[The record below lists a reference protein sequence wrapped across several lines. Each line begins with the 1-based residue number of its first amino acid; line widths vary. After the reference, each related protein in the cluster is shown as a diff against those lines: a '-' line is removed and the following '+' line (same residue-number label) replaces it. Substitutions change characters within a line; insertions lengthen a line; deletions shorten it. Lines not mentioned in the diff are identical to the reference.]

1 MTLAGDLAGFLA
13 PLGYD
18 DLPPRATD
26 YATML
31 IASTFASAACGREI
45 VSARIVGELARE
57 RGGTPQASLW
67 FDPGPKLPVA
77 EAAQVNAVMS
87 DAAASDDSDL
97 RAIVHCGTPLTA
109 TALAMAERIG
119 ANGRDV
125 LAAMVVGYEAA
136 GRIGGPISPDFRDR
150 GHHGSLI
157 AIFAAAV
164 AAGKLLKLDAPHL
177 AQTIAL
183 AATSAS
189 GLVKAAD
196 TSVAREYHA
205 GLVTR
210 AGIDAALAAQK
221 GFIAEESILEGPT
234 GFLKVYGGLDI
245 GSLGT
250 PSGEA
255 KGEDWDIL
263 TDMAVKLVPGGHPY
277 HAFGEAAANAAREG
291 DIAAGAVESI
301 TISRPGL
308 TRLPGPLHP
317 QNLIDMAHSPAYFTA
332 AGVAD
337 KQFGWVHCSPA
348 KIADPVIHRLID
360 KVRVGPPPT
369 ENTERYRQGATVTI
383 RTTDGRE
390 ATNTVFLP
398 YGSAALGID
407 WADIEAK
414 YRTLMPNSGLPAD
427 RIKQSLALI
436 RDFADATS
444 VAPLIEAIRL
454 QPFP

>member
-1 MTLAGDLAGFLA
+1 MTHARDLAGFLA

-18 DLPPRATD
+18 DLPPRAIDT
-26 YATML
+26 AAML
-31 IASTFASAACGREI
+31 IASTLASAACGKEI
-45 VSARIVGELARE
+45 VSTRIVRELARE

-67 FDPGPKLPVA
+67 FDAGPKLPAA

-109 TALAMAERIG
+109 TALAMAERTG
-119 ANGRDV
+119 TSGREV
-125 LAAMVVGYEAA
+125 LAAMVCGYEAA
-136 GRIGGPISPDFRDR
+136 GRISDPISPQFRER
-150 GHHGSLI
+150 GHHGSTM

-164 AAGKLLKLDAPHL
+164 AAGKLLKLDAARL

-205 GLVTR
+205 GLAVR
-210 AGIDAALAAQK
+210 SGIDAALAAER

-234 GFLKVYGGLDI
+234 GFLKVYGGIDVA
-245 GSLGT
+245 SLTDGL
-250 PSGEA
+250 G
-255 KGEDWDIL
+255 KDWDIL

-291 DIAAGAVESI
+291 NIAADAVESI
-301 TISRPGL
+301 TVSRPGF
-308 TRLPGPLHP
+308 TRLGGPKHP
-317 QNLIDMAHSPAYFTA
+317 KDLIDMAHSPHYFTA

-337 KQFGWVHCSPA
+337 KHFGWVHCSPE

-360 KVRVGPPPT
+360 KVRVGPQPT
-369 ENTERYRQGATVTI
+369 ENAERYRQGATVTI
-383 RTTDGRE
+383 QTTDGRE
-390 ATNTVFLP
+390 VSSTVFMP
-398 YGSAALGID
+398 KGSAALGIA

-414 YRTLMPNSGLPAD
+414 YRTLMPNSGLNGE
-427 RIKQSLALI
+427 RIEESLATI
-436 RDFADATS
+436 RDFASAPS
-444 VAPLIEAIRL
+444 VAPLMDLLRV
-454 QPFP
+454 

>member
-1 MTLAGDLAGFLA
+1 MTLARDLAEFLA

-26 YATML
+26 YAAML

-45 VSARIVGELARE
+45 VSARIVRELARE
-57 RGGTPQASLW
+57 RGGASQASLW
-67 FDPGPKLPVA
+67 FDAGAKLPAA

-109 TALAMAERIG
+109 TALALAERTG
-119 ANGRDV
+119 AGGREV
-125 LAAMVVGYEAA
+125 LAAIVLGYEAT
-136 GRIGGPISPDFRDR
+136 GRIGDPISPAFRDR

-164 AAGKLLKLDAPHL
+164 AAGKLLKLDAPRL

-221 GFIAEESILEGPT
+221 GLIAEESVLEGPT
-234 GFLKVYGGLDI
+234 GFLNVYGGKEIASITDGL
-245 GSLGT
+245 
-250 PSGEA
+250 
-255 KGEDWDIL
+255 GEDWDIL

-277 HAFGEAAANAAREG
+277 HAFGEAATNAARQG
-291 DIAAGAVESI
+291 NVAADEVESI
-301 TISRPGL
+301 TVSRPGL
-308 TRLPGPLHP
+308 TRLSGPLHP
-317 QNLIDMAHSPAYFTA
+317 KDLIDMAHSPAYFTA
-332 AGVAD
+332 AGVA
-337 KQFGWVHCSPA
+337 
-348 KIADPVIHRLID
+348 
-360 KVRVGPPPT
+360 
-369 ENTERYRQGATVTI
+369 
-383 RTTDGRE
+383 
-390 ATNTVFLP
+390 
-398 YGSAALGID
+398 
-407 WADIEAK
+407 
-414 YRTLMPNSGLPAD
+414 
-427 RIKQSLALI
+427 ALI
-436 RDFADATS
+436 IALAITNGMQRDLQDPILDA
-444 VAPLIEAIRL
+444 A
-454 QPFP
+454 F